1 MKIKREDA
9 LDEAMNFF
17 EFEGMKFN
25 EDGDEMET
33 AEEVEEK
40 AVKFLEERGYVFEIK
55 Y

>member
-1 MKIKREDA
+1 MKIKRENA

-25 EDGDEMET
+25 EAGDEMET

-40 AVKFLEERGYVFEIK
+40 AVKFLEERGFEIK